1 MTIAKY
7 TITEP
12 LLDLSMDL
20 GEGCVWVGAS
30 TPVSGRAVS

>member
-12 LLDLSMDL
+12 LLDLDMTL
-20 GEGCVWVGAS
+20 GEGCVWVSTRNSS
-30 TPVSGRAVS
+30 TPGPS